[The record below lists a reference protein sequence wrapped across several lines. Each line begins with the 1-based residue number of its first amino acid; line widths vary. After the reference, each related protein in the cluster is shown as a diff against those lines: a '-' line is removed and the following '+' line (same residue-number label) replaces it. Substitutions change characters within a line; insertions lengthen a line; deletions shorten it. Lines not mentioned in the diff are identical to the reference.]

1 MNNSSKFQPACFG
14 PFTSYFFIFLCQ
26 TPCKMWLN
34 IKVSSETWYSTHQE
48 PVYSKWTYNKS
59 PTTLQ
64 ARPFLLVDHT
74 TKSIQHY
81 HHQKW
86 TLSISNDCYEILS
99 TMLTLLTAC
108 LSSNLGMEVRLR
120 YYKEVKLAAKMPLI
134 KWPHKHGQWVLLQ
147 TRKWLFMLSAKIW
160 TLSANVI
167 CKLQCKFWSHN
178 ILEL

>member
-1 MNNSSKFQPACFG
+1 MNISSKFKPACFG

-26 TPCKMWLN
+26 TPWKMWLN

-48 PVYSKWTYNKS
+48 PVYNKWTYNKS

-64 ARPFLLVDHT
+64 AGPFLLVDHT

-86 TLSISNDCYEILS
+86 TLSIQMIVMRFSQQCWPFSLLAFQVTWGWRYVWDIIRRWNLQPRCHWSND
-99 TMLTLLTAC
+99 
-108 LSSNLGMEVRLR
+108 
-120 YYKEVKLAAKMPLI
+120 LI
-134 KWPHKHGQWVLLQ
+134 NMVNQWVLLHA
-147 TRKWLFMLSAKIW
+147 RKWLFMLSAKIW

-167 CKLQCKFWSHN
+167 CKL
-178 ILEL
+178 

>member
-1 MNNSSKFQPACFG
+1 MNISSKFKPACFG

-26 TPCKMWLN
+26 TPWKMWLN

-48 PVYSKWTYNKS
+48 PVYNKWTYNKS

-64 ARPFLLVDHT
+64 AGPFLLVDHT

-134 KWPHKHGQWVLLQ
+134 KWPHKHGQSMS
-147 TRKWLFMLSAKIW
+147 TFTYKKMIIH
-160 TLSANVI
+160 VI
-167 CKLQCKFWSHN
+167 CKNMNFISKRYLQTLMQVLIS
-178 ILEL
+178 